1 MIKKLIFFTFI
12 FLSITIIYA
21 DAFQNKDKIWKAI
34 GPGFSNVVTHA
45 IIKEKDIFLMIDI
58 GGLVKYNLGS
68 KNWDY
73 LSYYDKKGIST
84 RNFYD
89 FDISPKNKDFII
101 MAGDGIFISK
111 NGGNNWEKT
120 SKGLPTP
127 IYGKRINSYGQ
138 LKFNSDGS
146 RIFTAIGTK
155 NFMPVTY
162 IEKKLSENFTQK
174 FIFTSNSKDPDLFT
188 KINIDNSNFSIIKK
202 IYPHPTNPNIVYL
215 SFEDGS
221 FYVTLNAKDEANKI
235 QFSKISIPNKYFVS
249 NMIISKKDSSKIYLI
264 LTSLEKNSDDK
275 VMYVNNTEGNFELI
289 NLPIELALTSSIMNI
304 KYALKNKKLM
314 SIDFE
319 TDEENKLIVGLW
331 ENTKLLRFDLN
342 TNKIEVLELPKKE
355 YEDLSKFYG
364 SIERVYRGNNNIQIA
379 VSKTGTWLS
388 DDNFQTFKSLMMTY
402 ENGYYGNTGVSA
414 IANVDTLNITSNYIY
429 AGTFDHSAWR
439 INLNDNKAIIL
450 RNNVPLDLRI
460 ERLSWLGT
468 HAYASYDN
476 KFVILEDNARSN
488 KYPSHHM
495 NQDKKFLISRD
506 SGETWKD
513 ITSNLG
519 KGNIFPGGSN
529 LIKIL
534 FDKNNSF
541 RQWWVFENEVYFTN
555 NGTESFELVKKLDNE
570 SSKKI
575 FFSDI
580 IHDNNNNNNDLY
592 LSLSM
597 YDREVNTKLVYPKDL
612 SSILISK
619 DNGTT
624 WNNFDIEP
632 INVRGMALLEDSS
645 LVIGT
650 MKSKE
655 QSAKLIIIPFNKKYV
670 HSDIKLELANTEDEI
685 NSNQTSFW
693 PIITDKQNILVY
705 SNINWIHNDSF
716 YAKGPLLSI
725 DNGKS
730 FNVINFNLPNTN
742 IYSVSMKDGIIVLGT
757 TLGIMRASIEDIKK
771 QLNNNGV
778 NNE

>member
-1 MIKKLIFFTFI
+1 MIKKLIFFTII

-34 GPGFSNVVTHA
+34 GPGFSNVVSHA
-45 IIKEKDIFLMIDI
+45 IIKENDIYLMIDI
-58 GGLVKYNLGS
+58 GGLVKYNLDS

-73 LSYYDKKGIST
+73 LSYYDKNGITT

-111 NGGNNWEKT
+111 NGGKDWEKT
-120 SKGLPTP
+120 SNGLPNS

-155 NFMPVTY
+155 NFMPVKY
-162 IEKKLSENFTQK
+162 IEKKISENFTEK
-174 FIFTSNSKDPDLFT
+174 FIFTSNSKDPDLFN

-202 IYPHPTNPNIVYL
+202 IYPHPTNPNIIYI

-221 FYVTLNAKDEANKI
+221 FYMTLNAKDEANKI
-235 QFSKISIPNKYFVS
+235 QFSKINIPEKFFVS
-249 NMIISKKDSSKIYLI
+249 NMIISKKDSSKMYVI
-264 LTSLEKNSDDK
+264 LTSLEENSDDK
-275 VMYVNNTEGNFELI
+275 LMYSYDTEDNNIKLT
-289 NLPIELALTSSIMNI
+289 NLPITFPIEASISYI
-304 KYALKNKKLM
+304 KDTLKDKKLM
-314 SIDFE
+314 SVDFE
-319 TDEENKLIVGLW
+319 TEEENRLIVGLW

-342 TNKIEVLELPKKE
+342 TKKIEVIELPKEE
-355 YEDLSKFYG
+355 YENLSKFYG
-364 SIERVYRGNNNIQIA
+364 SIERVYRGDNNIKIV
-379 VSKTGTWLS
+379 VSKTGTWLV
-388 DDNFQTFKSLMMTY
+388 DDNFKNFKSLMMTY
-402 ENGYYGNTGVSA
+402 ENGYYGNTGLSA
-414 IANVDTLNITSNYIY
+414 IANVDTLNITSKYIY

-439 INLNDNKAIIL
+439 INLDDNKAILL

-460 ERLSWLGT
+460 EKLSWLGT
-468 HAYASYDN
+468 HTYASYDN
-476 KFVILEDNARSN
+476 KFVILEDDARSN

-495 NQDKKFLISRD
+495 NQDKKFLMSKD
-506 SGETWKD
+506 SGNTWSD
-513 ITSNLG
+513 ITNKLK

-570 SSKKI
+570 LSKKI

-580 IHDNNNNNNDLY
+580 IYDNNNKKLY

-597 YDREVNTKLVYPKDL
+597 YDREVNTKLVYPKNL
-612 SSILISK
+612 ASILISK

-650 MKSKE
+650 MKDKE
-655 QSAKLIIIPFNKKYV
+655 QSAKLIIIPFNEKYV
-670 HSDIKLELANTEDEI
+670 PSDIKLELANTKDEI

-693 PIITDKQNILVY
+693 PIITENQNILVY
-705 SNINWIHNDSF
+705 SNINWAFNDSF

-730 FNVINFNLPNTN
+730 FNEINFNLPNTN
-742 IYSVSMKDGIIVLGT
+742 IYSASMKDGIIVLGT